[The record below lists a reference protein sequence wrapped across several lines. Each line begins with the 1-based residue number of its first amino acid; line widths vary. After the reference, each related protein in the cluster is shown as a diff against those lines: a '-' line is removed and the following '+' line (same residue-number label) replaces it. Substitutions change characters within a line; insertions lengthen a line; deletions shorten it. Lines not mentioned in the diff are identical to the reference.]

1 MRLWMVFAWVVGA
14 LLLAPAQETVLNDD
28 ALQKPI
34 TVWQRLASLAEVLQ
48 DICTQTGVPLRCQD
62 ALRETKLTVYV
73 QGYPAREILEQI
85 ASLFGLR
92 WRRDDDG
99 GYVLYLPDETRRAL
113 ERALRDDCAATAR
126 ALREMLRIAREWLR
140 LPPDARAKAM
150 APFAQTREYPADVP
164 YSVYLMEQAAAERRM
179 TQEQRVKALT
189 ADYLSAYSPQGE
201 PPKPKRDSF
210 FSEEDTGG
218 SLLHCLSEAGDAVVD
233 RLLAGDTLGFST
245 RSTPDALPLPPRV
258 LLPFWTRRTQL
269 GAEGMLQ
276 LEAESGK
283 YIEVRPLP
291 NPDWGGLWVRL
302 SAWGDALEYRVV
314 ALSVYELDGKT
325 QKFLNKVDNQLL
337 LPHQEYLAESETW
350 RQWEAWATPM
360 EAWQERLKER
370 TPLERPKPTVN
381 NQRPLL
387 AADALEWVAWRT
399 GYPIVSDASRYVPAW
414 YPDQFEN
421 PYALLILLSNDLWLR
436 FDPSGYLLAR
446 HKRFWTLNQYE
457 IPERLVRPLE
467 AKWLAWQWLSLD
479 DYATLAAAITDE
491 QARGFTR
498 ARRRDR
504 IRFWTAFENGSL
516 YYDLPALRFWASLS
530 ASQRQ
535 RALSGEWIP
544 ESTLTLPQRRLF
556 RAALYYDF
564 PPPEQ
569 LLRDLPD
576 DHKQSLAIAS
586 GLDAD
591 EFPEFVHE
599 GLQQSPDAPAFR
611 IVQGKPISE
620 LSVLKSKDE
629 HERRT
634 YTLHKVSSE
643 VNREGVDWKKAF
655 QEAGLQE
662 EPTEAMLET
671 AVSTVLEFTLPP
683 RQFERYILK
692 QSRYAGFAT
701 GVSP

>member
-1 MRLWMVFAWVVGA
+1 MRTWMVFAWVVGA

-140 LPPDARAKAM
+140 LPPDARAEAM

-283 YIEVRPLP
+283 IHRGASASKSRLGRLLGAPVGVGRRAGVQGRCIERLRTGREDSEVFEQGRQSVAAAASGVSCRVGDLASVGGVG
-291 NPDWGGLWVRL
+291 NPDGG
-302 SAWGDALEYRVV
+302 V
-314 ALSVYELDGKT
+314 AG
-325 QKFLNKVDNQLL
+325 
-337 LPHQEYLAESETW
+337 
-350 RQWEAWATPM
+350 
-360 EAWQERLKER
+360 
-370 TPLERPKPTVN
+370 
-381 NQRPLL
+381 
-387 AADALEWVAWRT
+387 AAQGA
-399 GYPIVSDASRYVPAW
+399 
-414 YPDQFEN
+414 
-421 PYALLILLSNDLWLR
+421 
-436 FDPSGYLLAR
+436 
-446 HKRFWTLNQYE
+446 H
-457 IPERLVRPLE
+457 
-467 AKWLAWQWLSLD
+467 
-479 DYATLAAAITDE
+479 
-491 QARGFTR
+491 
-498 ARRRDR
+498 
-504 IRFWTAFENGSL
+504 
-516 YYDLPALRFWASLS
+516 
-530 ASQRQ
+530 
-535 RALSGEWIP
+535 
-544 ESTLTLPQRRLF
+544 
-556 RAALYYDF
+556 
-564 PPPEQ
+564 
-569 LLRDLPD
+569 
-576 DHKQSLAIAS
+576 
-586 GLDAD
+586 
-591 EFPEFVHE
+591 
-599 GLQQSPDAPAFR
+599 AP
-611 IVQGKPISE
+611 
-620 LSVLKSKDE
+620 
-629 HERRT
+629 
-634 YTLHKVSSE
+634 
-643 VNREGVDWKKAF
+643 
-655 QEAGLQE
+655 
-662 EPTEAMLET
+662 
-671 AVSTVLEFTLPP
+671 
-683 RQFERYILK
+683 
-692 QSRYAGFAT
+692 
-701 GVSP
+701 

>member
-1 MRLWMVFAWVVGA
+1 MRFWMVFAWVVSA
-14 LLLAPAQETVLNDD
+14 LLLAPAQEAVLNEA

-48 DICTQTGVPLRCQD
+48 DIRTQTGVPLRCQD

-140 LPPDARAKAM
+140 LPPEARAEAI
-150 APFAQTREYPADVP
+150 AQHLRSQAYPADMP
-164 YSVYLMEQAAAERRM
+164 YSAYLMEQAAANRQM
-179 TQEQRVKALT
+179 TPEQRVKALT

-291 NPDWGGLWVRL
+291 NPDWGGFWVRL

-498 ARRRDR
+498 ARRRDSTQ
-504 IRFWTAFENGSL
+504 FWAAFDNDAL

-535 RALSGEWIP
+535 RALAGEWIP
-544 ESTLTLPQRRLF
+544 ESALTLPQRKLF
-556 RAALYYDF
+556 RAALYREF

-576 DHKQSLAIAS
+576 DYEV
-586 GLDAD
+586 GLYVPSVFRS
-591 EFPEFVHE
+591 EGVPESRSE
-599 GLQQSPDAPAFR
+599 ALKQSPDAPAFR
-611 IVQGKPISE
+611 VLQQNPVSE
-620 LSVLKSKDE
+620 LSVLKYKDE
-629 HERRT
+629 LGRRT
-634 YTLHKVSSE
+634 YTLHEVKTQVS
-643 VNREGVDWKKAF
+643 REGVDWKKVF
-655 QEAGLQE
+655 QEAGYE
-662 EPTEAMLET
+662 GEPAEAILK
-671 AVSTVLEFTLPP
+671 TVLDTILQFALPP
-683 RQFERYILK
+683 RMFEQYILN
-692 QSRYAGFAT
+692 QSRYADFGRHAA
-701 GVSP
+701 P